1 MDENTKLL
9 KKLRIGQWVNRI
21 ILILVLFVMIGN
33 VVTTVIVGVR
43 IKQFTVMI
51 QPAVDAINAID
62 VEELNKTLVTI
73 NKSID
78 VFKIDET
85 LDALSKLDFEGF
97 SEVINGID
105 VEKLNSTLGKI
116 DDATQ
121 FMKRI
126 GEGMNNFLNQF
137 GINLGK

>member
-33 VVTTVIVGVR
+33 IVTTVIVGVR

>member
-9 KKLRIGQWVNRI
+9 KKLHIGQWVNRI
-21 ILILVLFVMIGN
+21 IMILVLFVMIGN
-33 VVTTVIVGVR
+33 IVTTVIVGVR